1 MGMLAKYTHEQQ
13 VKKLQQHIKQ
23 VEDKDVKGWIA
34 RMAKHYEL
42 KKLKKQLKDLLTH
55 L

>member
-1 MGMLAKYTHEQQ
+1 MGLAKYTHEQQ
-13 VKKLQQHIKQ
+13 IKTLQDKIKQ

-42 KKLKKQLKDLLTH
+42 KKLKQQLKELK
-55 L
+55 